1 MGNSH
6 GDSGVAERP
15 SVDRPRRRRHG
26 RRDRAG
32 ARILI
37 GELQRPDGRSQ
48 EAYEAAERAFAL
60 PMLVLSVVFIPV
72 VVTPIVME
80 VSPATSQALDTV
92 SWAIWAAFAF
102 EYIVLLYLAPD
113 RGRMVRTHIP
123 DLLIILL
130 PFLRPLRALRG
141 LRLLRPL
148 VGLARAA
155 VGVRQIATRPGFRG
169 FLLVVIGV
177 MTAGAGLTYAFER
190 NVPEANITS
199 FGDALWWAVV
209 TATTVGYGDRFPVS
223 PEGRGIALLLMLVG
237 ISLLSV
243 VTANIAAFFVERSVA
258 SEETDINA
266 RLERIEQ
273 LLLERHGGVAAERT
287 GRGPGTAVTN
297 QPTSPR

>member
-1 MGNSH
+1 
-6 GDSGVAERP
+6 
-15 SVDRPRRRRHG
+15 
-26 RRDRAG
+26 
-32 ARILI
+32 
-37 GELQRPDGRSQ
+37 
-48 EAYEAAERAFAL
+48 
-60 PMLVLSVVFIPV
+60 MLLLSVVFIPV
-72 VVTPIVME
+72 VVIPIVME
-80 VSPATSQALDTV
+80 VSPATSRALDTV
-92 SWAIWAAFAF
+92 SWVIWGAFAF
-102 EYIVLLYLAPD
+102 EYVVLLYLAPD

-130 PFLRPLRALRG
+130 PFLRPLRTVRALR
-141 LRLLRPL
+141 LVRPL
-148 VGLARAA
+148 VGLARAG

-190 NVPEANITS
+190 NAPDANITS

-223 PEGRGIALLLMLVG
+223 PEGRGIAFLLMLVG

-258 SEETDINA
+258 SEETDLNA

-273 LLLERHGGVAAERT
+273 LLLERHGGAAADGA
-287 GRGPGTAVTN
+287 GRDLGTAAMN
-297 QPTSPR
+297 EPAPRH